1 MSDKQSINI
10 KSKLKKNNKEKIVS
24 KKEKQL
30 LSNQSKNEKLIQK
43 NMNLKSITPIKTDKT
58 KNSNNINN
66 NKTIVIPP
74 NSANYNINNN
84 ISININISVSNNDN
98 LNKRHQ
104 SISGTQNKSVEK
116 KKPISIK
123 KDELKSGQNLIMKTS
138 TVKSNNNEKAKK
150 SKSSHESLHSA
161 NYASKD
167 NRINK
172 TKTRNVNLL
181 NMRLCTAK
189 N

>member
-24 KKEKQL
+24 KKERLQP

-58 KNSNNINN
+58 KNSNINN

-74 NSANYNINNN
+74 NNANYNINNN

-150 SKSSHESLHSA
+150 SKSIHESLHSA

-172 TKTRNVNLL
+172 TNKQNQYF
-181 NMRLCTAK
+181 
-189 N
+189 